1 MLHSIVW
8 WICVP
13 NFKSISSM
21 TLSCISVTKHW
32 HWYLQM
38 SDTPIH
44 ADSITLFALN
54 IDILLAKLIK
64 PEKTKILTLT
74 WPVTSS
80 VTSKS
85 NVLRCSESSRP
96 GLSNGVWNLEIVPV
110 VWEISG
116 GLYPP
121 PSRRIASQTPPG
133 RGRGLK
139 DIGFLSPFLHKN
151 RTDFNNTSCYHAYHP
166 NHLLL
171 QRQCQ
176 CGSHPTLAICMPTIS

>member
-1 MLHSIVW
+1 MNMCSKFQVDIFNDLDLYWGH
-8 WICVP
+8 
-13 NFKSISSM
+13 K
-21 TLSCISVTKHW
+21 TLALILTNVR
-32 HWYLQM
+32 YA
-38 SDTPIH
+38 IH
-44 ADSITLFALN
+44 GDLITLFALN

-85 NVLRCSESSRP
+85 NVLRYSESSRP

-110 VWEISG
+110 VWKISGG

-121 PSRRIASQTPPG
+121 NQDASQTPS
-133 RGRGLK
+133 GRGLK

-151 RTDFNNTSCYHAYHP
+151 RTDFNNTTCYPCLPSTIYFY
-166 NHLLL
+166 
-171 QRQCQ
+171 RDKCQ
-176 CGSHPTLAICMPTIS
+176 CNSHPTLAICMPNKTIS